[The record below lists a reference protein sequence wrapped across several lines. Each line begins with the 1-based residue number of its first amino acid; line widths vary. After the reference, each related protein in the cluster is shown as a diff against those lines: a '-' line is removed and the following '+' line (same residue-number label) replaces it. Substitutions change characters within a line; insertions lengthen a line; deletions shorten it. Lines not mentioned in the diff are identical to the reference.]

1 MTSRRNRNPDAGF
14 DASTGAR
21 RVKGSDLRHE
31 ACVESN
37 TVARCANPFNRMLR
51 SVRWSSGRRSARPFR
66 RVSLPGPPLLSVS
79 SISGLL
85 RPLRTAPG
93 VLGIALAFM
102 AAPQVRAEQPPAS
115 SDSEALV
122 SLGRDLKLQVSE
134 DGPDQPWTVTLAN
147 TGNQRIGIIADPGLL
162 WFEVSVS
169 GRPPRVCR
177 LPEPLWPTDMQRRD
191 ATILN
196 PKQHFSR
203 TFDPRFFCFSELGQ
217 DLLVPGARVTPR
229 FGWPREASAGATKPG
244 RPAADSGA
252 SKRRFVAWRPTEPG
266 PSNAPDS
273 ATKDSA
279 EPSAAL
285 SLPTEGLE
293 LIQGPTLE
301 LPPSYAAWLGTPHG
315 VYSDVQLVMVAGSD
329 VDEERNAMATFAVV
343 NATDRPQRVFVRR
356 DIVDYEVRGPDGVF
370 ECPGDDLG
378 EPDVTSFTTLA
389 PHGAE
394 RFAVRLIEMCPRRSF
409 SRPGV
414 YEINV
419 HLDARWSGQE
429 LGIDAFSGELES
441 VRSAFVRI
449 RGGDRSPFS
458 RALGPVGLGGSR
470 GAAADDASNKTQEQ
484 LDGAPAPEAAP
495 PAPEAPTGAP
505 PAVE

>member
-1 MTSRRNRNPDAGF
+1 LFGLTL
-14 DASTGAR
+14 
-21 RVKGSDLRHE
+21 VL
-31 ACVESN
+31 
-37 TVARCANPFNRMLR
+37 VAT
-51 SVRWSSGRRSARPFR
+51 
-66 RVSLPGPPLLSVS
+66 PP
-79 SISGLL
+79 
-85 RPLRTAPG
+85 
-93 VLGIALAFM
+93 VLA
-102 AAPQVRAEQPPAS
+102 QQPPAS
-115 SDSEALV
+115 GDSEALV

-134 DGPDQPWTVTLAN
+134 DGPDQPWTLTLAN
-147 TGNQRIGIIADPGLL
+147 TGDQGIGIIADPGLL

-191 ATILN
+191 ATVLN
-196 PKQHFSR
+196 PKQHYSR

-217 DLLVPGARVTPR
+217 DLLVPGARVTPH
-229 FGWPREASAGATKPG
+229 FGWPHE
-244 RPAADSGA
+244 PAAAGTRKSGRTA
-252 SKRRFVAWRPTEPG
+252 PDVAPSKRRFVAWRPAQPG
-266 PSNAPDS
+266 PANGPD
-273 ATKDSA
+273 AAKDARES
-279 EPSAAL
+279 SDSL
-285 SLPTEGLE
+285 NLPTEGIE

-315 VYSDVQLVMVAGSD
+315 AYSDVQLVMVAGSD
-329 VDEERNAMATFAVV
+329 VDDERNAMATFAVV
-343 NATDRPQRVFVRR
+343 NATDRPQRIFVRR

-378 EPDVTSFTTLA
+378 DPELTSFTNLA
-389 PHGAE
+389 PRGAE

-409 SRPGV
+409 SRPGI

-419 HLDARWSGQE
+419 HLDARWSGRE

-441 VRSAFVRI
+441 VRSAFVRV

-458 RALGPVGLGGSR
+458 RALGPVSSAGNHGAGEDAASR
-470 GAAADDASNKTQEQ
+470 TQEQ

-495 PAPEAPTGAP
+495 PAPEAPP